1 MEREHGL
8 VLTPV
13 NHPDPRVRRVGF
25 DLSDPY
31 VEQCWSAVVGPS
43 ATLLLRR
50 MPELWQAQVP
60 AVVRADE
67 LSRSL
72 GLGAGAGPNS
82 RLASTL
88 DRLVRFGLAR
98 SDQAGGFDVYLE
110 VAPLQARQLERVP
123 EWTRAAHERL
133 FSAHIERFEG
143 VVEPTLEVAPASDL
157 EQYRQRAAQPS
168 VASNGHQHEAL
179 GL

>member
-1 MEREHGL
+1 MEREHAL

-13 NHPDPRVRRVGF
+13 NHPDPRVRRIGF
-25 DLSDPY
+25 ELSDPY

-50 MPELWQAQVP
+50 LPELWQYQVP
-60 AVVRADE
+60 AEVRAEE

-72 GLGAGAGPNS
+72 GLGAGTGPNS

-98 SDQAGGFDVYLE
+98 PDQAGGFDVYLE
-110 VAPLQARQLERVP
+110 VAPLQARQLDRAP

-133 FSAHIERFEG
+133 FSEHIERFDG
-143 VVEPTLEVAPASDL
+143 VADQTSKVAPTSDL
-157 EQYRQRAAQPS
+157 EQYRQRSAQPA